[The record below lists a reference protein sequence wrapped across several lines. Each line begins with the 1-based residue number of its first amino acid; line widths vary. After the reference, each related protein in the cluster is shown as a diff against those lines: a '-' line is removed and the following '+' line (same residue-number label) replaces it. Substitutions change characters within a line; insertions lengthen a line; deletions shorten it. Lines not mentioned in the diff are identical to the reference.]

1 MNTTD
6 LLTTAGLVALW
17 VLAVSAFGLLVLAA
31 SYTFENRRRARHE
44 KRIETLYSARCPND
58 LSNMYGDDP
67 R

>member
-6 LLTTAGLVALW
+6 LVTTAGLVALW
-17 VLAVSAFGLLVLAA
+17 VLAA

>member
-6 LLTTAGLVALW
+6 LLTTAGLDALW

-31 SYTFENRRRARHE
+31 SYMFENRRRARHE

>member
-6 LLTTAGLVALW
+6 LLTTAGLAALW

-31 SYTFENRRRARHE
+31 SYMFENRRRARHE